1 MSREE
6 MFIKASREKMRFPYK
21 GLATVEDL
29 WDLPVMELDK
39 IYKSL
44 NAKAKQA
51 QEESLLEVKSSE
63 DEELTVQIGII
74 KYIVSVKLE
83 EKKAAE
89 MVKERKEQKQKIM
102 SILASKQ
109 GRTETG
115 IYKLPEIGQ
124 GTENKAVYQSK
135 S

>member
-29 WDLPVMELDK
+29 WDLSVTELDK

-63 DEELTVQIGII
+63 DEELTAQIEVI

-89 MVKERKEQKQKIM
+89 MAKERKEQKQKIM

-109 GRTETG
+109 DEALHG
-115 IYKLPEIGQ
+115 
-124 GTENKAVYQSK
+124 K
-135 S
+135 SIEELEKMLDELG

>member
-6 MFIKASREKMRFPYK
+6 MFIKASREKMRFPFK

-29 WDLPVMELDK
+29 WDLSVTELDK

-51 QEESLLEVKSSE
+51 QEESLLEVKASE
-63 DEELTVQIGII
+63 DETLTAQIEII
-74 KYIVSVKLE
+74 KYISSVKLE

-89 MVKERKEQKQKIM
+89 MAKERKEQKQKIM

-109 GRTETG
+109 DEA
-115 IYKLPEIGQ
+115 LQ
-124 GTENKAVYQSK
+124 GK
-135 S
+135 SIEELEKMLDELG

>member
-29 WDLPVMELDK
+29 WDLSVMELDK

-63 DEELTVQIGII
+63 DEELTAQIEII

-89 MVKERKEQKQKIM
+89 MAKERKEQKQKIM

-109 GRTETG
+109 DEALHG
-115 IYKLPEIGQ
+115 
-124 GTENKAVYQSK
+124 K
-135 S
+135 SIEELEKMLDELG

>member
-29 WDLPVMELDK
+29 WDLPVTELDK

-44 NAKAKQA
+44 NAKAKQT
-51 QEESLLEVKSSE
+51 QEESLLEVKTSE
-63 DEELTVQIGII
+63 DEELTVQIEII
-74 KYIVSVKLE
+74 KYIVSVNLE

-89 MVKERKEQKQKIM
+89 MAKERKEQKQKIM

-109 GRTETG
+109 DEA
-115 IYKLPEIGQ
+115 LQ
-124 GTENKAVYQSK
+124 GK
-135 S
+135 SIEELEKMLDELG

>member
-29 WDLPVMELDK
+29 WDLPVTELDK

-63 DEELTVQIGII
+63 DEELTAQIEIV

-83 EKKAAE
+83 EKKSAE
-89 MVKERKEQKQKIM
+89 MAKDRKEQKQKIM

-109 GRTETG
+109 DEA
-115 IYKLPEIGQ
+115 LQ
-124 GTENKAVYQSK
+124 GK
-135 S
+135 SIEELEKMLDELG

>member
-29 WDLPVMELDK
+29 WELSVTELDK

-44 NAKAKQA
+44 NAKTKQA
-51 QEESLLEVKSSE
+51 QEESLLEVKTSE
-63 DEELTVQIGII
+63 DETLTAQIEII
-74 KYIVSVKLE
+74 KHIVSVKLE
-83 EKKAAE
+83 EKKAAK
-89 MVKERKEQKQKIM
+89 MAKERKEQKQKIM

-109 GRTETG
+109 DEA
-115 IYKLPEIGQ
+115 LQ
-124 GTENKAVYQSK
+124 GK
-135 S
+135 SIEELEKMLDELG

>member
-29 WDLPVMELDK
+29 WDLPVTELDK

-44 NAKAKQA
+44 NTKAKQA
-51 QEESLLEVKSSE
+51 QEESLLEVKTSE
-63 DEELTVQIGII
+63 DEELTAQIEII

-89 MVKERKEQKQKIM
+89 MARERKEQKQKIM

-109 GRTETG
+109 DEALHG
-115 IYKLPEIGQ
+115 
-124 GTENKAVYQSK
+124 K
-135 S
+135 SIEELEKMLDELG

>member
-1 MSREE
+1 MNREE

-29 WDLPVMELDK
+29 WDLSVTELDK

-63 DEELTVQIGII
+63 DEELTVQIEII

-89 MVKERKEQKQKIM
+89 MAKERKEQKQKIM

-109 GRTETG
+109 DEA
-115 IYKLPEIGQ
+115 LQ
-124 GTENKAVYQSK
+124 GK
-135 S
+135 SIEELEKMLDELG

>member
-29 WDLPVMELDK
+29 WDLPVTELDK

-89 MVKERKEQKQKIM
+89 TAKERKEQKQKIM

-109 GRTETG
+109 DEALHG
-115 IYKLPEIGQ
+115 
-124 GTENKAVYQSK
+124 K
-135 S
+135 SIEELEKMLDELG

>member
-29 WDLPVMELDK
+29 WDLSVTELDK

-51 QEESLLEVKSSE
+51 QEESLLEVKTSE
-63 DEELTVQIGII
+63 DEELTAQIDII

-89 MVKERKEQKQKIM
+89 MAKERKEQRQKIM
-102 SILASKQ
+102 SIMASKQ
-109 GRTETG
+109 DEALLG
-115 IYKLPEIGQ
+115 
-124 GTENKAVYQSK
+124 K
-135 S
+135 SIEELEKMLDELG

>member
-6 MFIKASREKMRFPYK
+6 MFIKASREKVRFPYK

-29 WDLPVMELDK
+29 WDLSVTELDK

-44 NAKAKQA
+44 NAKAKRA
-51 QEESLLEVKSSE
+51 QEESLLEVKTSE
-63 DEELTVQIGII
+63 DETLTAQIEII

-89 MVKERKEQKQKIM
+89 MAKERKEQKQKIM

-109 GRTETG
+109 DEA
-115 IYKLPEIGQ
+115 LQ
-124 GTENKAVYQSK
+124 GK
-135 S
+135 SIEELEKMLDELG

>member
-29 WDLPVMELDK
+29 WDLSVTELDK

-51 QEESLLEVKSSE
+51 QEESLLEVKTSE
-63 DEELTVQIGII
+63 DEALTAQIEII

-89 MVKERKEQKQKIM
+89 MAKERKEQKQKIM

-109 GRTETG
+109 DEA
-115 IYKLPEIGQ
+115 LQ
-124 GTENKAVYQSK
+124 GK
-135 S
+135 SIEELEKMRDELG